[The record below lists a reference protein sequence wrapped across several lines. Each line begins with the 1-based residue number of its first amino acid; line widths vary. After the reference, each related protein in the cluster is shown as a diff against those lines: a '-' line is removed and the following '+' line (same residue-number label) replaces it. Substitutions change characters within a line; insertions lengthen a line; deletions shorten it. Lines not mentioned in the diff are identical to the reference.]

1 MAETLSTLSTISFTV
16 AVVFFLLSVFLCFL
30 FKIPTVISDL
40 TGRTARKSIAKM
52 RSANEKTGAKPYRES
67 RINAERGKLTATM
80 HQPRQVPTARQIQAD
95 LPETG
100 MFYENQA
107 KSLESSA
114 TDLLNQNTTALLNGQ
129 SEPAS
134 LSSSAATKM
143 PPARAEMRMLDE
155 VLLVHTDEVIR

>member
-1 MAETLSTLSTISFTV
+1 MAETLSTLSTISFIV
-16 AVVFFLLSVFLCFL
+16 AIVFFLLAVFLCFL

-40 TGRTARKSIAKM
+40 SGRTARKSIAKM
-52 RSANEKTGAKPYRES
+52 RSANERTGAKPYKES

-80 HQPRQVPTARQIQAD
+80 HQPRQAPTVRQIQPD

-100 MFYENQA
+100 MFSENQA
-107 KSLESSA
+107 STLESSA
-114 TDLLNQNTTALLNGQ
+114 TDLLNQNTSALLNGQ
-129 SEPAS
+129 PESAP
-134 LSSSAATKM
+134 LSSAPVKT